1 LPRSTIYFRTSQGR
15 IRSIVKMADQS
26 WTCDRI
32 KGGLSSGGGFIE
44 AVRDPVER
52 YDAKEKRFEV
62 VDPGYTAQKD
72 ARRQACHAIDG
83 SLMLDQNAS
92 SLPIGSI
99 VTPRFDPCLPK
110 T

>member
-1 LPRSTIYFRTSQGR
+1 
-15 IRSIVKMADQS
+15 VKMADQS

-32 KGGLSSGGGFIE
+32 KGGLSSGEGFIE

-62 VDPGYTAQKD
+62 VDPGISNKRLLVVEPEFASAISVMERSGDTLSPHI
-72 ARRQACHAIDG
+72 RRAWDG
-83 SLMLDQNAS
+83 EILAT
-92 SLPIGSI
+92 
-99 VTPRFDPCLPK
+99 VTRSPLRLQVRTFPLSA